1 MAIDMNVRK
10 SVTLNADIMDNSEN
24 RRASIVS
31 LSASISTDSV
41 SNLSQSIIDREKYVE
56 NRTEIRKSISEFQQE
71 VWKAEDE
78 MVESEKEESV
88 KVEGAKET
96 SKNEGE
102 EVIK

>member
-41 SNLSQSIIDREKYVE
+41 SNLSQSIIDREKYVA

-78 MVESEKEESV
+78 MVESAKEETV
-88 KVEGAKET
+88 KDEGAKET

>member
-41 SNLSQSIIDREKYVE
+41 SNLSQSIIDREKYVA

-78 MVESEKEESV
+78 MVESEKEETT
-88 KVEGAKET
+88 KDEGTKET